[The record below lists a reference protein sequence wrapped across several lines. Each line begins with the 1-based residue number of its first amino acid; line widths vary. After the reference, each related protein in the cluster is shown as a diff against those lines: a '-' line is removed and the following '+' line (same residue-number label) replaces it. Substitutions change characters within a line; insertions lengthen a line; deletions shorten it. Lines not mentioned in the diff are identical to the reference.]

1 MKIQKLLLLTLLSAS
16 MAHARPLG
24 TFTLGNEVPGPT
36 GYSTH
41 NFKITNCYGLGDSPG
56 NGQIAVKLPIGT
68 PVSYDVFFSGAGGG
82 QFWTSIETVNTP
94 QMFNKL
100 VSRGHA
106 VIQIRWL
113 GNGWFGAP
121 DGSRYG
127 LELQAAR
134 PATVIAY
141 VWTNI
146 AHSGRMQVV
155 GESAGSAAIGYAL
168 SSYNQ
173 WATIDVAILISGP
186 PLAHIC
192 QGCTEQTGYGY
203 NDPSAESLVDMAW
216 GYYNKTGPCIAHDAS
231 FCGLWNSNSVE
242 TGGTNYYYPNTFVK
256 FIEGGR
262 DSYNQIKHREEDFYA
277 QLVHNGQT
285 LVSFSTVPAM
295 AHNIQQSTDGMAVL
309 FNLLTQ

>member
-1 MKIQKLLLLTLLSAS
+1 
-16 MAHARPLG
+16 
-24 TFTLGNEVPGPT
+24 
-36 GYSTH
+36 
-41 NFKITNCYGLGDSPG
+41 
-56 NGQIAVKLPIGT
+56 
-68 PVSYDVFFSGAGGG
+68 
-82 QFWTSIETVNTP
+82 
-94 QMFNKL
+94 MFDNL
-100 VSRGHA
+100 VSQGHA
-106 VIQIRWL
+106 IIQIRWL
-113 GNGWFGAP
+113 GTGWLAAP

-141 VWTNI
+141 VRNNI

-155 GESAGSAAIGYAL
+155 GESAGSSAVGYAL
-168 SSYNQ
+168 SSYDQ

-186 PLAHIC
+186 TFAHVC

-203 NDPSAESLVDMAW
+203 NDPSAEALVDLAW

-231 FCGLWNSNSVE
+231 FCGLWNSDSVE
-242 TGGTNYYYPNTFVK
+242 TGGTSYYYPNTFVK

-262 DSYNQIKHREEDFYA
+262 DSYNEIKHREEDFYA
-277 QLVHNGQT
+277 QLVNNGQT

-295 AHNIQQSTDGMAVL
+295 AHSIQQSADGMAVL